1 MTLKIDAKFEEK
13 MICLFKIDKN
23 LVKFDLSTQK
33 SQKFA
38 LSLVPIVQSI

>member
-1 MTLKIDAKFEEK
+1 MTLTNDAKFEEK
-13 MICLFKIDKN
+13 PVCCFKNAKK

-38 LSLVPIVQSI
+38 L